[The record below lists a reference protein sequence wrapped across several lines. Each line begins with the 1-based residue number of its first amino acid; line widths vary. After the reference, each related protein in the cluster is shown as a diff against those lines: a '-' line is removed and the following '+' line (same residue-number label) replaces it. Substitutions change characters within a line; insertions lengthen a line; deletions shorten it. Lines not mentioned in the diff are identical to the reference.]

1 MKRSLSHILL
11 MFALAAFF
19 GQTAVAQEKTKT
31 GKKRIVVFNFEDK
44 TDHTW
49 HWWGGQQVG
58 HGMADMLTTALVKS
72 GNYRVFER
80 AEIDKVMQEQALGQS
95 GVVTPES
102 AAKAGK
108 MLGAEIAV
116 VGAVTEFGHKKQ
128 STGGALKR
136 IGVGAA
142 VSKQSATVGVDV
154 RIVNISTGEILKADN
169 VRKEHAKSGLSL
181 DTREGSFDNQAQ
193 FDESVVGKATR
204 AAIEEIVKLL
214 DEQTGGDA
222 PWEAKVVMMKDGQVI
237 INGGSETDVKVGERF
252 VVYRGGEEMVDPD
265 TGESLGAEE
274 TKIGEIE
281 VVNNNFGGKG
291 KASSCKIV
299 SGNDFQKGDL
309 VRQK

>member
-1 MKRSLSHILL
+1 MKRILSHTLL

-19 GQTAVAQEKTKT
+19 CQTAIAQEKTKT

-116 VGAVTEFGHKKQ
+116 VGAVTVFGHKKQ

-204 AAIEEIVKLL
+204 AAIEEIVKML

-237 INGGSETDVKVGERF
+237 INGGSETDVKIGERF
-252 VVYRGGEEMVDPD
+252 AVYRGGEEMVDPD

>member
-1 MKRSLSHILL
+1 MKRTFSHLL
-11 MFALAAFF
+11 LIFSFMFFL
-19 GQTAVAQEKTKT
+19 GQTVVAQEKTKT

-80 AEIDKVMQEQALGQS
+80 QEIDRVLQEQALGQS

-154 RIVNISTGEILKADN
+154 RIVNISTGEILKAEN
-169 VRKEHAKSGLSL
+169 VRKENAKSGLSL
-181 DTREGSFDNQAQ
+181 DTKEGSFDNQAQ

-214 DEQTGGDA
+214 DEQTGGNA

-237 INGGSETDVKVGERF
+237 INAGSETEVKVGERF
-252 VVYRGGEEMVDPD
+252 AVYRGGEEMVDPD

-274 TKIGEIE
+274 TKVGEIE

-299 SGNDFQKGDL
+299 SGSDFQKGDL

>member
-1 MKRSLSHILL
+1 MKRILSHTLL

-19 GQTAVAQEKTKT
+19 CQMAIAQEKTKT

-95 GVVTPES
+95 GVVSPES

-204 AAIEEIVKLL
+204 AAIEEIVKML

-237 INGGSETDVKVGERF
+237 INGGSETDVKIGERF
-252 VVYRGGEEMVDPD
+252 AVYRGGEEMVDPD

>member
-1 MKRSLSHILL
+1 MKRTLSFL
-11 MFALAAFF
+11 MLIVALVVFWS
-19 GQTAVAQEKTKT
+19 QDTTAQEKTKV

-49 HWWGGQQVG
+49 HWWTGQPVG
-58 HGMADMLTTALVKS
+58 HGMADMVTTALVKS
-72 GNYRVFER
+72 GRYRVFER
-80 AEIDKVMQEQALGQS
+80 QEIDRVLQEQALGQS

-108 MLGAEIAV
+108 MLGAEIAL

-154 RIVNISTGEILKADN
+154 RIVNIATGEILKAEN
-169 VRKEHAKSGLSL
+169 VRKENSKSGISV
-181 DTREGSFDNQAQ
+181 DTKEGNFDNQAQ

-204 AAIEEIVKLL
+204 AAIEEIVKML
-214 DEQTGGDA
+214 DEQTGGDT

-237 INGGSETDVKVGERF
+237 INGGSETGVKVGEHF
-252 VVYRGGEEMVDPD
+252 TVYRGGEEMIDPD

-281 VVNNNFGGKG
+281 VVNNNLGGKG
-291 KASSCKIV
+291 KASTCKVV
-299 SGNDFQKGDL
+299 SGSDFQKGDL

>member
-1 MKRSLSHILL
+1 MKRVLSHLVL
-11 MFALAAFF
+11 MFALSAFL
-19 GQTAVAQEKTKT
+19 GQNVAAQEKTKT
-31 GKKRIVVFNFEDK
+31 GKKRVVVFNFDDK
-44 TDHTW
+44 TDHAW
-49 HWWGGQQVG
+49 HWWTGQPVG
-58 HGMADMLTTALVKS
+58 HGMADMVTTALVKS
-72 GNYRVFER
+72 GRYRVFER
-80 AEIDKVMQEQALGQS
+80 GEIDKVMQEQALGQS

-108 MLGAEIAV
+108 MLGAEIAL
-116 VGAVTEFGHKKQ
+116 VGAVTEFGYKKQ

-169 VRKEHAKSGLSL
+169 VRKEHAKSGLSV

-252 VVYRGGEEMVDPD
+252 AVYRGGEEMVDPD

-299 SGNDFQKGDL
+299 SGSDFQKGDL

>member
-1 MKRSLSHILL
+1 MKRTFSHLLLIFSL
-11 MFALAAFF
+11 MFFL
-19 GQTAVAQEKTKT
+19 GQTVVAQEKTKT
-31 GKKRIVVFNFEDK
+31 GKKRVVVFNFEDK

-80 AEIDKVMQEQALGQS
+80 QEIDRVLQEQALGQS

-154 RIVNISTGEILKADN
+154 RIVNISTGEILKAEN
-169 VRKEHAKSGLSL
+169 VRKENAKSGLSL

-214 DEQTGGDA
+214 DEQTGGNA

-237 INGGSETDVKVGERF
+237 INAGSETEVKVGERF
-252 VVYRGGEEMVDPD
+252 AVYRGGEEMVDPD

-274 TKIGEIE
+274 TKVGEIE

-299 SGNDFQKGDL
+299 SGSDFQKGDL

>member
-1 MKRSLSHILL
+1 MKRPFSHLLLIFSLT
-11 MFALAAFF
+11 FF
-19 GQTAVAQEKTKT
+19 LGQTVVAQEKTKT
-31 GKKRIVVFNFEDK
+31 GKKRVVVFNFEDK

-80 AEIDKVMQEQALGQS
+80 AEIDKVLQEQALGQS

-154 RIVNISTGEILKADN
+154 RIVNISTGEILKAEN
-169 VRKEHAKSGLSL
+169 VRKENAKSGLSL

-214 DEQTGGDA
+214 DEQTGGNA

-237 INGGSETDVKVGERF
+237 INAGSETEVKVGERF
-252 VVYRGGEEMVDPD
+252 AVYRGGEEMVDPD

-274 TKIGEIE
+274 TKVGEIE

-299 SGNDFQKGDL
+299 SGSDFQKGDL

>member
-1 MKRSLSHILL
+1 MKRILSHTLL

-19 GQTAVAQEKTKT
+19 CQTAIAQEKTKT

-204 AAIEEIVKLL
+204 AAIEEIVKML

-237 INGGSETDVKVGERF
+237 INGGSETDVKIGERF
-252 VVYRGGEEMVDPD
+252 AVYRGGEEMVDPD

>member
-1 MKRSLSHILL
+1 MKRMLSSFIL
-11 MFALAAFF
+11 MVAVAAFLSS
-19 GQTAVAQEKTKT
+19 TVVAQEKAKT
-31 GKKRIVVFNFEDK
+31 GKKRVVVFNFDDK
-44 TDHTW
+44 TDHAW
-49 HWWGGQQVG
+49 HWWTGQPVG
-58 HGMADMLTTALVKS
+58 HGMADMVTTALVKS
-72 GNYRVFER
+72 GRYRVFER

-108 MLGAEIAV
+108 MLGAEIAL
-116 VGAVTEFGHKKQ
+116 VGAVTEFGYKKQ

-169 VRKEHAKSGLSL
+169 VRKEHAKSGLSV

-237 INGGSETDVKVGERF
+237 INGGSESEVKIGERF
-252 VVYRGGEEMVDPD
+252 TVYRGGEEMVDPD

-291 KASSCKIV
+291 KASACKIV
-299 SGNDFQKGDL
+299 SGTDFQKGDL

>member
-1 MKRSLSHILL
+1 MKRILSHTLL

-19 GQTAVAQEKTKT
+19 CQMAIAQEKTKT

-181 DTREGSFDNQAQ
+181 DTKEGSFDNQAQ

-204 AAIEEIVKLL
+204 AAIEEIVKML

-237 INGGSETDVKVGERF
+237 INGGSETDVKIGERF
-252 VVYRGGEEMVDPD
+252 AVYRGGEEMVDPD

>member
-1 MKRSLSHILL
+1 MKRYSFYVVLVLTL
-11 MFALAAFF
+11 FAMVTTSAS
-19 GQTAVAQEKTKT
+19 AQEKPKT
-31 GKKRIVVFNFEDK
+31 GKKRVVVFGFEDK
-44 TDHTW
+44 TEHRW
-49 HWWGGQQVG
+49 HWWNGQPVG
-58 HGMADMLTTALVKS
+58 DGMADMVTTALVKS
-72 GNYRVFER
+72 GRYRVFER
-80 AEIDKVMQEQALGQS
+80 QEIDNVLKEQALGQS

-136 IGVGAA
+136 VGIGA
-142 VSKQSATVGVDV
+142 SLSQQSATVGVDV
-154 RIVNISTGEILKADN
+154 RIVNIATGEILKAEN
-169 VRKEHAKSGLSL
+169 VRKENSKRGVAL
-181 DTREGSFDNQAQ
+181 DTKDLNFVNQAQ

-214 DEQTGGDA
+214 DEQSGGDT

-237 INGGSETDVKVGERF
+237 INGGSETGVKVGEKF
-252 VVYRGGEEMVDPD
+252 VVYRPGEEMVDPD
-265 TGESLGAEE
+265 TGESLGTEE

-291 KASSCKIV
+291 KASTCKMV
-299 SGNDFQKGDL
+299 SGRDFQKGDV

>member
-1 MKRSLSHILL
+1 MKRTFSHLLLIFSL
-11 MFALAAFF
+11 MFFL
-19 GQTAVAQEKTKT
+19 GQTVVAQEKTKT

-80 AEIDKVMQEQALGQS
+80 QEIDRVLQEQALGQS

-154 RIVNISTGEILKADN
+154 RIVNISTGEILKAEN
-169 VRKEHAKSGLSL
+169 VRKENAKSGLSL

-214 DEQTGGDA
+214 DEQTGGNA

-237 INGGSETDVKVGERF
+237 INAGSETEVKVGERF
-252 VVYRGGEEMVDPD
+252 AVYRGGEEMVDPD

-274 TKIGEIE
+274 TKVGEIE

-299 SGNDFQKGDL
+299 SGSDFQKGDL

>member
-1 MKRSLSHILL
+1 MKRILSHTLL

-19 GQTAVAQEKTKT
+19 CQTAIAQEKTKT

-181 DTREGSFDNQAQ
+181 DTKEGSFDNQAQ

-204 AAIEEIVKLL
+204 AAIEEIVKML

-237 INGGSETDVKVGERF
+237 INGGSETDVKIGERF
-252 VVYRGGEEMVDPD
+252 AVYRGGEEMVDPD

>member
-1 MKRSLSHILL
+1 MKRILSHTLL

-19 GQTAVAQEKTKT
+19 CQTAIAQEKTKT

-80 AEIDKVMQEQALGQS
+80 TEIDKVMQEQALGQS

-204 AAIEEIVKLL
+204 AAIEEIVKML

-237 INGGSETDVKVGERF
+237 INGGSETDVKIGERF
-252 VVYRGGEEMVDPD
+252 AVYRGGEEMVDPD